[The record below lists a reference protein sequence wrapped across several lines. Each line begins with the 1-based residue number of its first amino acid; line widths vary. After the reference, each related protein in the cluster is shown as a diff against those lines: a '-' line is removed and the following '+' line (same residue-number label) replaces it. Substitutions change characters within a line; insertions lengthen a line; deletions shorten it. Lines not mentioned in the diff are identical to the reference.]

1 MALTDVGRLAEIDWQ
16 TVTAELN
23 GWPTAVMALGLSAT
37 LALRGRWG
45 MVAAWL
51 TVALFVI
58 IAGVFTI
65 PYAVQFVSEG
75 CTDTLRL
82 GGWDIVKFG
91 PILHYLAGAVL
102 VTFLALIRREETE
115 CSPALRGTLPW
126 PSPSMGS
133 AASPEG
139 PEAKFR
145 NPSM

>member
-1 MALTDVGRLAEIDWQ
+1 
-16 TVTAELN
+16 
-23 GWPTAVMALGLSAT
+23 
-37 LALRGRWG
+37 

-51 TVALFVI
+51 TAALFVI

-82 GGWDIVKFG
+82 GGWGIVKFG

-133 AASPEG
+133 AASPGG

-145 NPSM
+145 DPSM